1 MLEGGGCVDDSRPE
15 AVVGVM
21 LDGTNDRM
29 EGGCTLLGADA
40 QV

>member
-1 MLEGGGCVDDSRPE
+1 
-15 AVVGVM
+15 VVGVM